1 MSSVANTKVVVAIIL
16 VGIADKACRRDRST
30 KATPKGCLQSIILKS
45 QSFFFVSFQNQ
56 FFSLTKNSHE
66 KALNL
71 SLLFSF
77 ALLRVSSIDDD
88 GVVCV
93 SSDDDDDELQ

>member
-1 MSSVANTKVVVAIIL
+1 MSSVAHTKVVVAIL
-16 VGIADKACRRDRST
+16 RVGIADKACRRDRST

-71 SLLFSF
+71 SLFSS
-77 ALLRVSSIDDD
+77 LLRESEFDRSIDD
-88 GVVCV
+88 GVVV
-93 SSDDDDDELQ
+93 SSDDDELQ